1 MWGLHLIPNSCIAA
15 SGNPLRGK
23 RGVVIIVQAGSLQG
37 DREIIRIS
45 YWLILVGGGGWV
57 GISLFAQTV
66 AVSSHKPCL
75 ATKESPVL
83 FPRCILNL
91 PPPPQQATQKNFP
104 RYFLVFLSPLTCLA
118 IFILD
123 YQLLIN
129 STTRMHNPSLSSA
142 CDSISDIW
150 LTLIISWKLLDFLL
164 FCGFYLRGSHDLNAW
179 RAQRTRSRGRRGSSS
194 FFNIISKRIW
204 PFPSWSVLLAAWRG
218 FLAHFGTVWL
228 WYCTTGTVPGSV
240 PGTVPLVL
248 WLLYCI
254 WYCDWYF
261 TTSTVPGTV
270 DFGTVPLVLWL
281 WYCIGEAFW
290 RPLWLWYCAWY
301 CAWYCITL
309 VLHYIGGALVLYHWY
324 CALFCTSGGTLVL
337 YLVLCLVLWYCTI
350 GEAFWRPLWQL
361 NQPPLSPLL
370 HSPAGIH
377 GAAYFTNI

>member
-1 MWGLHLIPNSCIAA
+1 
-15 SGNPLRGK
+15 
-23 RGVVIIVQAGSLQG
+23 
-37 DREIIRIS
+37 
-45 YWLILVGGGGWV
+45 
-57 GISLFAQTV
+57 
-66 AVSSHKPCL
+66 
-75 ATKESPVL
+75 
-83 FPRCILNL
+83 
-91 PPPPQQATQKNFP
+91 
-104 RYFLVFLSPLTCLA
+104 
-118 IFILD
+118 
-123 YQLLIN
+123 
-129 STTRMHNPSLSSA
+129 MHNPSLSSA

-261 TTSTVPGTV
+261 TNSTVPGTV
-270 DFGTVPLVLWL
+270 WLWYCSMGTVTLVLYWWGFLAPTVTLVLCLILCLVLYHFGTALYWWGFGTVPLVLCLVLYQWWDFGTVPGTL
-281 WYCIGEAFW
+281 VLYHWWGFW

-309 VLHYIGGALVLYHWY
+309 VLY
-324 CALFCTSGGTLVL
+324 
-337 YLVLCLVLWYCTI
+337 LVLWYCTI

-361 NQPPLSPLL
+361 NQPPLSPPL